1 MIELLGW
8 ASTALVLSGYIC
20 NANRLVTYAMISWI
34 IGDIGWVIY
43 DLYIDNIS
51 HLVLSFVIISINL
64 YGMYNIKK
72 TEKE

>member
-8 ASTALVLSGYIC
+8 FSTTLVLVGYIC
-20 NANRLVTYAMISWI
+20 NARRLVTYAMISWI

-51 HLVLSFVIISINL
+51 HLVLSFVIISINI
-64 YGMYNIKK
+64 YGMYNFTK

>member
-20 NANRLVTYAMISWI
+20 NANRLVMYAMISWI

-72 TEKE
+72 TQKE

>member
-8 ASTALVLSGYIC
+8 VSTSLVLIGYIC

>member
-8 ASTALVLSGYIC
+8 VSTALVLSGYIC